1 MTPVLLP
8 PAITRAWRW
17 GFATLFLAGLTLAAK
32 VLLQTIHRIQ
42 GGEPIFGH
50 LLISIF
56 LVAYLLYL
64 LIKVFLLPPAE
75 SNPAPPAHQVNPP
88 DLGGQAPHN

>member
-1 MTPVLLP
+1 MRARISMTPFLLP
-8 PAITRAWRW
+8 PAINRVWRW
-17 GFATLFLAGLTLAAK
+17 GFAILFLAGLALAAK

-42 GGEPIFGH
+42 SGEAIFGH

-64 LIKVFLLPPAE
+64 LIKLVLLPSVE
-75 SNPAPPAHQVNPP
+75 K
-88 DLGGQAPHN
+88 